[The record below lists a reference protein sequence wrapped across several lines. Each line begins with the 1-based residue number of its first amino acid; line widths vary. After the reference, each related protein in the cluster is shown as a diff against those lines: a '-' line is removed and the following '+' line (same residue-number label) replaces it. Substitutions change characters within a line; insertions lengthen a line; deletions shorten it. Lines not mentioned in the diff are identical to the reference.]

1 MLNVG
6 RRRSL
11 AVVLAAWLTPLA
23 ALGQAPP
30 APAEGPPMPEQMSQF
45 GPTTPPVVESWLA
58 KPLSAGVFIGALQG
72 SPLMDDWA
80 GQTQGMLAGLRLGCD
95 FGEQFG
101 AEFRYA
107 FGSTEVYDTSRALS
121 ARTLLDPSINVP
133 GHGLE
138 YHQNR
143 HCDLD
148 LLDFSLLWYPT
159 GDTRC
164 RWYFLTGIGLTQI
177 RFTDV
182 LDNRWS
188 KTVPDV
194 PIGVGLKYRCTEFAA
209 LRVELTDT
217 IIFGNGAFN
226 NLHDVSLTGGIE
238 VRFGGAKRAYW
249 PWVPTYDGW

>member
-1 MLNVG
+1 
-6 RRRSL
+6 
-11 AVVLAAWLTPLA
+11 
-23 ALGQAPP
+23 
-30 APAEGPPMPEQMSQF
+30 MPEQMSQF